1 MLTLTIKNNRDEIA
15 GVFIWVRV
23 WLENS
28 PRQSE
33 GGVTGKGRV
42 RIEKQA
48 VKGKDPPQ
56 VEAGSTYVREKRHC
70 VRVRKG
76 SYGVVE
82 IKILCFRWL
91 SPFFKRVQKGCLGF
105 A

>member
-1 MLTLTIKNNRDEIA
+1 MRFL
-15 GVFIWVRV
+15 GVFVRV
-23 WLENS
+23 TVWLKNS
-28 PRQSE
+28 LRQSE

-48 VKGKDPPQ
+48 VKGKEPQ
-56 VEAGSTYVREKRHC
+56 AEASTTYVREKRHC

-76 SYGVVE
+76 SYGMVE

-91 SPFFKRVQKGCLGF
+91 SPFIKRVEKGCPRF